1 MNSGKYRVH
10 WDGKDSNGNETASG
24 MYLLQ
29 MRTPSGLAT
38 KKMVKLK

>member
-1 MNSGKYRVH
+1 
-10 WDGKDSNGNETASG
+10 

-38 KKMVKLK
+38 KKMVKLKWIEENSSKN